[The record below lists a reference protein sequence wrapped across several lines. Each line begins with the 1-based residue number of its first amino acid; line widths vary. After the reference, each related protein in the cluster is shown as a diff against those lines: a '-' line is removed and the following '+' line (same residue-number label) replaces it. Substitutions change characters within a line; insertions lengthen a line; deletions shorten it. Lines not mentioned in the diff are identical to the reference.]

1 MAAEGVHEEGES
13 LVGKEFAGDGRI
25 DAEHAR
31 QTEGERCR
39 AADEAE
45 LPAVVGLEGYRG
57 APHAVVQRMVGQIS
71 YVSVCGEH
79 TYQLQVFAS
88 VLGIAEEFRV
98 FIISSL
104 YHVGT
109 VE

>member
-31 QTEGERCR
+31 QTEGERCC

-57 APHAVVQRMVGQIS
+57 APHAVVQRMVGQILLS
-71 YVSVCGEH
+71 YGSFQHNATLFPV
-79 TYQLQVFAS
+79 
-88 VLGIAEEFRV
+88 RP
-98 FIISSL
+98 
-104 YHVGT
+104 
-109 VE
+109 